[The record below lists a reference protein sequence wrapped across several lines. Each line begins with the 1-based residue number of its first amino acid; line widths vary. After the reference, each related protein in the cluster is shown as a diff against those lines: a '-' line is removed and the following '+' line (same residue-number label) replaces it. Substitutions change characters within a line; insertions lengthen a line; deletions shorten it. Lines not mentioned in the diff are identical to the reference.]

1 MYSDLK
7 IALTYRTGNST
18 GPSTKRERFFY
29 DFIIDGKS
37 LLKKFLGNADMIGCF
52 SQAIDSSEVYSQLL
66 CLSTPTL
73 LSGRVLLYN
82 CPECGDIGC
91 GAIACKVSRAE
102 NTYVWSDF
110 AYENGYSEPDPLG
123 NVGPFT
129 FKAEQYENVLRSVLN
144 GEAPSI

>member
-37 LLKKFLGNADMIGCF
+37 LLKKFLGSADMIGCF

-73 LSGRVLLYN
+73 LSGRVLLYI
-82 CPECGDIGC
+82 CPECGDIAVERSPAKSAALRTPMSGQTLPMRMV
-91 GAIACKVSRAE
+91 IQSRILSGM
-102 NTYVWSDF
+102 SD
-110 AYENGYSEPDPLG
+110 
-123 NVGPFT
+123 
-129 FKAEQYENVLRSVLN
+129 RS
-144 GEAPSI
+144 PSRQSNMRMS